1 MLHLKTFGGLSV
13 AADAASA
20 RGAAQHRKTLALLA
34 LLAAA
39 SRRGMSRDKLI
50 AYLWPDADTEHGRNL
65 LNQACYALRRDL
77 HAPELFLGATE
88 LRLNPEIISSDLQNF
103 EEAFDRG
110 DPARAVAIYSGP
122 FLDGFYLSEAG
133 ELERWVEEERARLAT
148 RAAEALESLAAR
160 ATATGDVRASVKW
173 WRRLTEL
180 DPFSAHAALGLM
192 QALDA
197 AGERV
202 QALDHGRRF
211 EAFVRQE
218 LGAELS
224 AQVTALMQRLRHQTG
239 ETVQRTPESVA
250 ASPTDV
256 SASGTPTVTAARAPL
271 RSARLGSRPALGAAA
286 IVFAGILVVA
296 GYFARVAF
304 TRHAVA
310 PAGRIMLAVLP
321 FENLTGDREQEYLSD
336 GLTEEMITQLG
347 RLHPE
352 DLGVIARTSAMQYKN
367 TQKRTD
373 QIGSELG
380 VAYLLEGGLR
390 RAGDRML
397 VSARLIRV
405 RDQTQVWAE
414 SYERDLRDILA
425 LQSEV
430 AHAIAREIDVKL
442 TPQEEARAAGARL
455 IDPRAHE
462 FYLKG
467 RYFWNKRS
475 EEGYTR
481 AIHYFEQAIARE
493 PGYAR
498 AYAGLADAYALLGSI
513 PNAELP
519 RSEAMPRARVAALR
533 ALELDEGLAEA
544 HTSLAFVRMHFE
556 WDWPNAKSEFAR
568 ALELNPGYA
577 TAHHWYAF
585 WLIAQGRAEEALREI
600 RLAQELDPL
609 SLIINTDVGEMLYY
623 ARRYDAAIE
632 QAGRTV
638 EMDPG
643 FALARRLLGVAYRA
657 KGQFTPA
664 IHELEAAAR
673 VSSGRVDVLAS
684 LGHAYAEA
692 GRTQEARKVLD
703 ELEQAS
709 QHRPDMAYWIATILA
724 GVGEKNEAFAW
735 LEKSYQEHNGA
746 LILLQVAP
754 ELDPLR
760 SDARFQDLMRR
771 VALLP

>member
-1 MLHLKTFGGLSV
+1 MLHLKTFGGLAV
-13 AADAASA
+13 EADTASA

-77 HAPELFLGATE
+77 HAPELFRGATE

-103 EEAFDRG
+103 EQALDRAE
-110 DPARAVAIYSGP
+110 PARAVAVYSGP
-122 FLDGFYLSEAG
+122 FLDGFYLSDAG
-133 ELERWVEEERARLAT
+133 EFERWVEEERARLAT

-160 ATATGDVRASVKW
+160 AAATGDVGGSVKW

-180 DPFSAHAALGLM
+180 DRLSSHAALGLM
-192 QALDA
+192 NALVAAGDRAAALEFGRVHEKVLRQLLGTAPDA
-197 AGERV
+197 AV
-202 QALDHGRRF
+202 T
-211 EAFVRQE
+211 E
-218 LGAELS
+218 LF
-224 AQVTALMQRLRHQTG
+224 QRLRATG
-239 ETVQRTPESVA
+239 TKPA
-250 ASPTDV
+250 AIDQDAE
-256 SASGTPTVTAARAPL
+256 ASRDPVGPAIAPARAPL
-271 RSARLGSRPALGAAA
+271 RSARSGWRLALSAAA
-286 IVFAGILVVA
+286 IVIVGGLVVA

-304 TRHAVA
+304 TRHTVS
-310 PAGRIMLAVLP
+310 PRGRIMLAVLP
-321 FENLTGDREQEYLSD
+321 FENLTGNWEQEYLSD

-352 DLGVIARTSAMQYKN
+352 RLGVIARTSAMQYKN

-380 VAYLLEGGLR
+380 VAYLLEGSLR
-390 RAGDRML
+390 RAGHRML
-397 VSARLIRV
+397 VSAHLIRV
-405 RDQTQVWAE
+405 RDQTHLWAE

-442 TPQEEARAAGARL
+442 TPQEEARVARASP

-481 AIHYFEQAIARE
+481 AIHYFEQAIAQE
-493 PGYAR
+493 PGYAQ

-519 RSEAMPRARVAALR
+519 RSEAMPRARVAALK
-533 ALELDEGLAEA
+533 ALELDDGLAEA

-556 WDWPNAKSEFAR
+556 WDWPGAKSEFAR
-568 ALELNPGYA
+568 ALELNSGYA

-623 ARRYDAAIE
+623 ARRYDDAVE
-632 QAGRTV
+632 QARRTL
-638 EMDPG
+638 EMDSG
-643 FALARRLLGVAYRA
+643 FALAHHLLGVAYLA
-657 KGQFTPA
+657 KRQFVPA
-664 IHELEAAAR
+664 TQALEAAAR
-673 VSSGRVDVLAS
+673 ISGGRADVLAS

-709 QHRPDMAYWIATILA
+709 QHRPDMAHWIATILA
-724 GVGEKNEAFAW
+724 GLGEKDQALAW
-735 LEKSYQEHNGA
+735 LEQSYQEHNGA
-746 LILLQVAP
+746 LILLKVAP

-760 SDARFQDLMRR
+760 SDAQFQDLMRR
-771 VALLP
+771 VFRLP